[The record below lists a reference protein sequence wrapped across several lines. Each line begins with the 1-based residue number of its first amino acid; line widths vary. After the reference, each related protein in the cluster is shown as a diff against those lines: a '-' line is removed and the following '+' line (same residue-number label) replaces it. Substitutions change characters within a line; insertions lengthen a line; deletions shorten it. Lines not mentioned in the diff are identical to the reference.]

1 MHRRLTLAL
10 LAAVWLAVAGWQA
23 LEHRRFE
30 RSARLLMGNRAR
42 DIAAAMSVVIR
53 SQGRTAIVPRLRLE
67 EALEELVR
75 AAELESVTLLNASG
89 EVAASAGN
97 PFTTEIS
104 TLLRTREHW
113 TAHSASFATLVA
125 LGAGVEGFGGAP
137 ALLPMEGPGLGQGL
151 GPDGERGGRGRRFGR
166 REGEPPPPP
175 LFSEDPEAFV
185 DSPFF
190 DPVMD
195 TASRRKL
202 VGMMGDAPLTAGQVD
217 QIAGLFKPGTL
228 NEHRAETLRRTLT
241 GRPLD
246 AEMLRD
252 TLAMAL
258 LPVHRP
264 GPPPEQPPWM
274 DREEYA
280 RLVEERGVLW
290 FLVSIPT
297 DAFHA
302 DILRDLRLR
311 GIVIGVAL
319 LACLA
324 LAWAWRSA
332 GRSAALEVQLV
343 RSRETERHLEELNVT
358 AAGLVHET
366 KNPLNLIRGLAQM
379 ISREDA
385 LPGGTRR
392 TALKITEEADRVTG
406 RINQFLDYARPV
418 QPKPRVLDLTG
429 MVDGIFE
436 VLACDREEKNVSFA
450 FEGPDLRVLADENL
464 LRQVLFNLIL
474 NAVQAVPQG
483 GRVVVRAVPESRK
496 SVRVEVRDNGP
507 GVPPEHR
514 EDVFRPYFT
523 ESEHGTGLG
532 LAVVRQTA
540 LAHHW
545 EAACLPNEGGA
556 VFVVR
561 GITPAPDG
569 APEQA
574 HG

>member
-1 MHRRLTLAL
+1 MHRRLTWAL

-42 DIAAAMSVVIR
+42 DIAAAMSVVVR
-53 SQGRTAIVPRLRLE
+53 SQGRTAIVPRPRLE

-89 EVAASAGN
+89 EVAAAAGN
-97 PFTTEIS
+97 PFTTDIA
-104 TLLRTREHW
+104 TLLQTREHW

-137 ALLPMEGPGLGQGL
+137 ALLPMEGPG
-151 GPDGERGGRGRRFGR
+151 PDAERGGRGRRGGR

-175 LFSEDPEAFV
+175 MSPEDPEAFV
-185 DSPFF
+185 NSPFF
-190 DPVMD
+190 EPVMD
-195 TASRRKL
+195 AASRRTL
-202 VGMMGDAPLTAGQVD
+202 VGMMGDTPLTAGQVD

-246 AEMLRD
+246 KEMLRD
-252 TLAMAL
+252 ALSMAL

-274 DREEYA
+274 GREEYA

-302 DILRDLRLR
+302 GILRDLRLR

-324 LAWAWRSA
+324 LAWAWRAA

-379 ISREDA
+379 ISREDR
-385 LPGGTRR
+385 LPEGTRR

-418 QPKPRVLDLTG
+418 QPKPRELDLAG
-429 MVDGIFE
+429 VVDGIFE

-474 NAVQAVPQG
+474 NAVQAVPPG

-523 ESEHGTGLG
+523 GSEHGTGLG

-545 EAACLPNEGGA
+545 EAACLPNEDGA

-569 APEQA
+569 APEQD